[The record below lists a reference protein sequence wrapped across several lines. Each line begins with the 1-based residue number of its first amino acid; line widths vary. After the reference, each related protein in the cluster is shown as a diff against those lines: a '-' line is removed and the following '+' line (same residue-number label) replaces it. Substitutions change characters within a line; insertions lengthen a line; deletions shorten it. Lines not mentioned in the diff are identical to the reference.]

1 MYRIINMHMY
11 RQMYTPTNR
20 HIQTQTDPHTLSNV
34 FFDQLFLHESLNI
47 FSLEEEGVKEGKKV
61 TTSHVYVYMYLSNKL
76 TISFTY
82 TCASNYFARIFLAAF
97 QN

>member
-1 MYRIINMHMY
+1 MYRRINMHMY
-11 RQMYTPTNR
+11 RQEYTPTNR

-47 FSLEEEGVKEGKKV
+47 FCLEEEGVKEGKKV
-61 TTSHVYVYMYLSNKL
+61 TKSHVYVYRSNKL